1 MKFFLF
7 PCSLSLYLLPTLRVF
22 SPCLSLHNQSS
33 HHSTDDAYALSRIDR
48 KLGYSPED
56 ELVTEIRAIS
66 LFSSTLH
73 GLGVHV
79 ELHLSPGHARIPGNV
94 ATDGMAK
101 KTQRKLFLQTTKS
114 GLTMA

>member
-1 MKFFLF
+1 MRFDFN
-7 PCSLSLYLLPTLRVF
+7 
-22 SPCLSLHNQSS
+22 LHYDGESS
-33 HHSTDDAYALSRIDR
+33 HAKVIAAMGCNCGLTTYDAYALSRIDR